1 MSCKYTYEQWREI
14 SNAIGDAMQYA
25 HDRAIEHPDKADPL
39 WNLDEYVNRVMV
51 TAFGGSVAGPV
62 TGEKIVRCRDC
73 KRFSLDNS
81 DHDYRSGWWC
91 HRWNT
96 DMVKPDG
103 FCAWGKR
110 RDA

>member
-1 MSCKYTYEQWREI
+1 MSVIYESITLDLDKITDERIRHIAAATDELMDEKLA
-14 SNAIGDAMQYA
+14 SIG
-25 HDRAIEHPDKADPL
+25 
-39 WNLDEYVNRVMV
+39 YVKV
-51 TAFGGSVAGPV
+51 
-62 TGEKIVRCRDC
+62 VRCRDC
-73 KRFSLDNS
+73 KRFSLDDS

-103 FCAWGKR
+103 FCAWGVR

>member
-1 MSCKYTYEQWREI
+1 MSEHIIEVEYDTLNGTYTQKRRE
-14 SNAIGDAMQYA
+14 
-25 HDRAIEHPDKADPL
+25 E
-39 WNLDEYVNRVMV
+39 
-51 TAFGGSVAGPV
+51 
-62 TGEKIVRCRDC
+62 IVRCRDC

-103 FCAWGKR
+103 YCAWGER

>member
-1 MSCKYTYEQWREI
+1 MSEHIIEVEYDTFNGTYTQKRHEE
-14 SNAIGDAMQYA
+14 
-25 HDRAIEHPDKADPL
+25 
-39 WNLDEYVNRVMV
+39 
-51 TAFGGSVAGPV
+51 
-62 TGEKIVRCRDC
+62 IVRCRDC

-103 FCAWGKR
+103 YCAWGER
-110 RDA
+110 RADHD

>member
-1 MSCKYTYEQWREI
+1 MSEYI
-14 SNAIGDAMQYA
+14 
-25 HDRAIEHPDKADPL
+25 IEV
-39 WNLDEYVNRVMV
+39 EYDTFNGMFTQMRH
-51 TAFGGSVAGPV
+51 
-62 TGEKIVRCRDC
+62 EEIVRCGDC

-103 FCAWGKR
+103 YCAWGER